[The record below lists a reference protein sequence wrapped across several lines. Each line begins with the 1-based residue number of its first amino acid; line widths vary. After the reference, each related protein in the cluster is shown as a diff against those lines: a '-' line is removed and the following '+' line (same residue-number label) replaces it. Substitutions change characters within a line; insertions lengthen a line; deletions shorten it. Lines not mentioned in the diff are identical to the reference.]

1 MLELNINF
9 DQSDLP
15 ASGEYRRYLLARI
28 TPPQQ
33 QEPAVVAPLDLALVL
48 DASGSMCGAP
58 LDAAKQA
65 AAMLARELEA
75 TTRLTIV
82 SFADDVVVHSDSVLL
97 DEDGRAEA
105 QRAVASVD
113 CRGTTN
119 LHGGW
124 RTGCTLLTEV
134 DEEFA
139 GRRRQ
144 VVVLSDGH
152 ANCGVVEPEE
162 LARLAREQL
171 DRGVAT
177 SCVGVGDGY
186 SPTQLSALAEHGGG
200 ALHDAVG
207 AEEIVEI
214 LLGEVRSLGDVVAED
229 LELVVTVP
237 RGVRAAELSGSPSVF
252 DGERLHVRL
261 GSIRASRPCE
271 VVVRVAGDASYG
283 ELSVTAELSW
293 RKAGET
299 SRQRV
304 AVPAVVAT
312 PKLTSSALPNARD
325 ARAVMVAWQADIVR
339 WIASYNRDGNREAIR
354 RLWRRDYETFVDY
367 AEQLS
372 ETAEFADAIRAIHA
386 GSHRQ
391 MSERRLKQSVDMSR
405 KMARNEEA
413 FYSASR
419 GSVACQFEPEDT
431 PQHPGGR
438 R

>member
-9 DQSDLP
+9 DQPDLP
-15 ASGEYRRYLLARI
+15 ESGEYRRYLLARVI
-28 TPPQQ
+28 PPPEQTD
-33 QEPAVVAPLDLALVL
+33 VVAPLDLALVL

-65 AAMLARELEA
+65 SAMLAQELEA
-75 TTRLTIV
+75 TTRLTII
-82 SFADDVVVHSDSVLL
+82 SFADDVVVHADSVLL
-97 DEDGRAEA
+97 DEAGRAEV
-105 QRAVASVD
+105 QRAVASVHS
-113 CRGTTN
+113 RGTTD

-124 RTGCTLLTEV
+124 RTGCTLLTEMG
-134 DEEFA
+134 DEIA
-139 GRRRQ
+139 GRRCQ

-152 ANCGVVEPEE
+152 ANRGVVVPDE
-162 LARLAREQL
+162 LASLAREQIA
-171 DRGVAT
+171 RGVTT

-186 SPTQLSALAEHGGG
+186 SPMQLSALAEHGGG

-207 AEEIVEI
+207 AAEIVEI

-261 GSIRASRPCE
+261 GSIRASRPRE
-271 VVVRVAGDASYG
+271 VVVRIGGDAGYG

-293 RKAGET
+293 RKSGET

-304 AVPAVVAT
+304 AMPAAVAT
-312 PKLTSSALPNARD
+312 PKMTSPTLPNARD

-339 WIASYNRDGNREAIR
+339 WIASYNRDRNRAAIR
-354 RLWRRDYETFVDY
+354 RLWRRDYELFVAY

-413 FYSASR
+413 FYSMSR
-419 GSVACQFEPEDT
+419 GSVACQFEAEDT
-431 PQHPGGR
+431 PRHRGGR
-438 R
+438 G